1 MTPEVKQRIEQIRH
15 GIVPE
20 GYKKTKVV
28 IIPLEWE
35 ETRFKKKFS
44 RVNRRNSEGN
54 TNVLTISAQHGLIN
68 QEEFFNKSVASE
80 DKSTYFLV
88 KKGEYAYNK
97 SYSAGYPFG
106 ALKRLER
113 YDSGVVS
120 PLYICFAPTSD
131 NECPEFYTQ
140 YFEAGKMNPEIQAFA
155 QEGARN
161 HGLLNISVDDFFNSI
176 IIAPPLEEQ
185 KKIVEVLAKQDRII
199 ELQQQKIDEL
209 KKMKKAYL
217 SKIFPH
223 NGKKVPEL
231 RFKGFT
237 GDWEQRK
244 CGDMFTIVR
253 RKNRDGRNT
262 NVITNSAEYG
272 LIPQR
277 DFFDKDIAV
286 EGKTDNYTVIGK
298 GDFVYNPRKSI
309 TAPFGPFNC
318 YTHDDEGIVSPLYTC
333 LTPQNPANTDY
344 LLWYFK
350 TDRWHSFIRLNGA
363 QGGARHDRVGMTN
376 ELMAEIPISI
386 PASIEEQNKIAAFFD
401 GLDNT
406 IALHQRKLE
415 LEKHKKKTLMQLL
428 LTGIVRVKI

>member
-1 MTPEVKQRIEQIRH
+1 MTAEVKQRIDQIRH

-20 GYKKTKVV
+20 GYKKTKVG

-80 DKSTYFLV
+80 DKSTYFLM

-199 ELQQQKIDEL
+199 DLQQKKIDEL
-209 KKMKKAYL
+209 KKLKKAYL
-217 SKIFPH
+217 QKMFPRK
-223 NGKKVPEL
+223 GEKVPEL

-237 GDWEQRK
+237 GDWEQRRLR
-244 CGDMFTIVR
+244 DIATRVT
-253 RKNRDGRNT
+253 RKNKSIECKLPLT
-262 NVITNSAEYG
+262 ISAQYG
-272 LIPQR
+272 LVDQETFFNKKVAANDVSGYYLLKKGEFAYNRSSSEGYPVGAVKRLDKYEMGVLSTLYICFSINPEKVMSDFISVFYDTDR
-277 DFFDKDIAV
+277 WVNDVKERASEGARNHGLLNISVDDFFDT
-286 EGKTDNYTVIGK
+286 GVIL
-298 GDFVYNPRKSI
+298 P
-309 TAPFGPFNC
+309 P
-318 YTHDDEGIVSPLYTC
+318 
-333 LTPQNPANTDY
+333 
-344 LLWYFK
+344 
-350 TDRWHSFIRLNGA
+350 
-363 QGGARHDRVGMTN
+363 
-376 ELMAEIPISI
+376 
-386 PASIEEQNKIAAFFD
+386 SIEEQEKVASFIKD
-401 GLDNT
+401 LGNT

-415 LEKHKKKTLMQLL
+415 QEKQKKKAMMQLL
-428 LTGIVRVKI
+428 LTGIVRV